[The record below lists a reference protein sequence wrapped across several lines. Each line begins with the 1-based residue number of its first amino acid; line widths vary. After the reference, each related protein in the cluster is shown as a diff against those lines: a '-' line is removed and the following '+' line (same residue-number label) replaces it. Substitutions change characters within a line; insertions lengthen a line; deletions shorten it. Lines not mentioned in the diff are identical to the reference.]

1 MSLSRLFGGLA
12 VALVASQF
20 FVWCFLQRVEVE
32 SVDEWAAVVVAN
44 MVVSL
49 VALAGWLR
57 AQR

>member
-1 MSLSRLFGGLA
+1 MFGGLA
-12 VALVASQF
+12 VSLVVSQF
-20 FVWCFLQRVEVE
+20 GVWCFLQRVEVE

-44 MVVSL
+44 LVVSL